1 MIESRGLYGLGEP
14 KRLYLDKLYF
24 RNLRVFNEE
33 HLHFKVSLEMKDI
46 LLECFSECG
55 LKNN

>member
-1 MIESRGLYGLGEP
+1 MDWVNLKDYTQINYTLGI
-14 KRLYLDKLYF
+14 KVS
-24 RNLRVFNEE
+24 VFNEE